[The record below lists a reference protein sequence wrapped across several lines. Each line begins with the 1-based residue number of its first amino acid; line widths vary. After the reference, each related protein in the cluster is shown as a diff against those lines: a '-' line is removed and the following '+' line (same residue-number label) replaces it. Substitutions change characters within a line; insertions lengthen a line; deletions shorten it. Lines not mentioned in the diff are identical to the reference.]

1 MARDVDPACAVLNAA
16 EPFEAAE
23 MTSKYR
29 IALTNSA
36 GSGRHHP
43 EVAGAEDFY
52 RLKHRRDISAEPWIE
67 MRDHHQDA
75 RKGAQSVEFGYLGVS
90 IFAPQP
96 ASVFISMK
104 VSPGQLRP
112 EEPTRTT

>member
-1 MARDVDPACAVLNAA
+1 
-16 EPFEAAE
+16 
-23 MTSKYR
+23 
-29 IALTNSA
+29 
-36 GSGRHHP
+36 
-43 EVAGAEDFY
+43 
-52 RLKHRRDISAEPWIE
+52 

-75 RKGAQSVEFGYLGVS
+75 RKGAQSVEFGNLGVS